1 MLCLHVAASTLNTWT
16 LILPW
21 KRNRH
26 EPFHGVRVRAGS
38 ACEGSGMTL
47 KGLSKLKMVSPLSRA
62 SQF

>member
-26 EPFHGVRVRAGS
+26 EPFHGVRVGSGS
-38 ACEGSGMTL
+38 ACEGSG
-47 KGLSKLKMVSPLSRA
+47 KDFQS
-62 SQF
+62 